1 VRNQDLSKFTLG
13 WVGMGRMGYPM
24 AERLAKAG
32 CDLQVWNRTKSK
44 AEPLSEYGAKI
55 VDNLSDLGNREIV
68 FSMVSTSADVKEV
81 LFGENGILSGDATPK
96 VIVECS
102 SISVE
107 VSAEIRQEL
116 EARGVQYIA
125 SPVSGNGKCV
135 KAGKLALVTSG
146 PADLFA
152 SIRPYQEVIAGLGVT
167 YVGEGELARTMKI
180 CHNIYLGVVTQSLAE
195 LTILAQKAG
204 VPRHAFLEFINNSV
218 MGSIFSRYK
227 SPGWVNQD
235 YTATFTPEL
244 MRKDMDLGLALARE
258 YEVPMP
264 VANMTRDVIQQ
275 SMGQG
280 NRGNMDFSIV
290 LDYMAKCSGIE
301 KLEPEDVDVDDGL
314 RSA

>member
-1 VRNQDLSKFTLG
+1 MSTTDLSKYTLG

-32 CDLQVWNRTKSK
+32 CDLEVWNRTKSK
-44 AEPLSEYGAKI
+44 AEPLTEYGATI
-55 VDNLSDLGNREIV
+55 VDNLSDLGKRDIV

-81 LFGENGILSGDATPK
+81 LFGENGVLSGDATPK
-96 VIVECS
+96 IFVECS

-107 VSAEIRQEL
+107 ASAEIRKEL
-116 EARGVQYIA
+116 EGRGAKYIA

-146 PADLFA
+146 SEDVFNEV
-152 SIRPYQEVIAGLGVT
+152 RQYQEIIAGLGVT

-180 CHNIYLGVVTQSLAE
+180 CHNIYLGVVTQSLSE
-195 LTILAQKAG
+195 LAILAQKAG

-227 SPGWVNQD
+227 TPALANLDFSV
-235 YTATFTPEL
+235 TFTPEL
-244 MRKDMDLGLALARE
+244 MRKDMDLGLSLARDL
-258 YEVPMP
+258 EVPMP
-264 VANMTRDVIQQ
+264 VANATRDIIQQ

-280 NRGNMDFSIV
+280 NRSTMDFSIV

-301 KLEPEDVDVDDGL
+301 KLEPDNVEIDDGL
-314 RSA
+314 STS